1 LAIKNKIINIAL
13 MNIYME
19 GVMIYLDNAATSKI
33 HPDALEKMNA
43 IYNNFYGN
51 PSSLHSFGHES
62 EKILES
68 SRERIASFINASKN
82 EIVFTSGGTESNTM
96 AILSHL
102 ASASPGSQILT
113 THLEHPSILETLGH
127 LTKKDMELV
136 FVKTD
141 EFGIIDLEDIKS
153 RVNDKTALS
162 VFTHVNSELGCIQNL
177 KNISDTIRRLSKD
190 ARIHIDCAQSL
201 GKIKIDVAEINVD
214 TMTLSGHKIH
224 GPRGI
229 GALYVNSNAKIEP
242 IFRGGNQEMGMR
254 SGTEDLPSIAG
265 FEIAISVR
273 NNNMLHEFDRITALK
288 GIMQEMLVDRIDD
301 MRINSGMESSPYIL
315 NLSIRDI
322 KGEVL
327 VHFLERDHVFI
338 STGSAC
344 SSKGISKNNVVS
356 RVLDDKGLVEGTI
369 RISFGMFNNEDEII
383 QTAEKIIAY
392 TEEIRK
398 ITRGR

>member
-1 LAIKNKIINIAL
+1 
-13 MNIYME
+13 
-19 GVMIYLDNAATSKI
+19 MIYLDNAATSKI

-51 PSSLHSFGHES
+51 PSSLHSFGYES

-68 SRERIASFINASKN
+68 SRERIANFIKASKN
-82 EIVFTSGGTESNTM
+82 EIIFTSGGTESNTM
-96 AILSHL
+96 AILGHL
-102 ASASPGSQILT
+102 ESARPGSQILT
-113 THLEHPSILETLGH
+113 TRLEHASILETLQH
-127 LTKKDMELV
+127 LSNKDIELV
-136 FVKTD
+136 FIGTD
-141 EFGIIDLEDIKS
+141 TSGVIDLEDIK
-153 RVNDKTALS
+153 RKANDKTVLS
-162 VFTHVNSELGCIQNL
+162 VFTHVNSELGSIQNL
-177 KNISDTIRRLSKD
+177 KKISDTIRRLSKD

-201 GKIKIDVAEINVD
+201 GKIKIDAAEINVD

-229 GALYVNSNAKIEP
+229 GALYVNRNAKMEP
-242 IFRGGNQEMGMR
+242 MFRGGNQEMGMR

-265 FEIAISVR
+265 FEIALRVR
-273 NNNMLHEFDRITALK
+273 NSIMSHEFDRVTKLK
-288 GIMQEMLVDRIDD
+288 HIMEEMLIDRVDAI
-301 MRINSGMESSPYIL
+301 RINSGMESSPYIL

-327 VHFLERDHVFI
+327 VHFLERDHIFI

-356 RVLDDKGLVEGTI
+356 RVLDDESLVEGTI
-369 RISFGMFNNEDEII
+369 RISFGMFNTEDEII
-383 QTAEKIIAY
+383 RTAEKIIAY